1 MNIAILGAGAWGTA
15 LAISLSSK
23 HSITLWTHNPEHAA
37 LLAQSRTNQRY
48 LPGFSLPESVR
59 IEGRLEQALQAADLV
74 LAVVPTAGFRAVL
87 KQAAAAGLHVPLL
100 WAGKG
105 FEAGTAK
112 LLHQVVAEELG
123 GRVPYGVL
131 SGPSFAK
138 EVAAGLPTAITL
150 ASQDAAFARTTAA
163 KLHTPRLR
171 IYHCDD
177 VAGVEVGGAVKNV
190 MAIAAGI
197 CDGLHLGYNARA
209 ALITRGLAEITRLGI
224 ALGGKPETFMGLTGL
239 GDLVLT
245 CTGDLSRN
253 RTVGLKLAQG
263 ESLEK
268 ILRELGHT
276 AEGVHT
282 AREVA
287 RMADSL
293 AVEMPITQEVCR
305 VLYEGVPAKA
315 AVAELLNREPKPEN
329 SREQ

>member
-1 MNIAILGAGAWGTA
+1 MNISIFGAGAWGTG
-15 LAISLSSK
+15 LAISLSAR
-23 HSITLWTHNPEHAA
+23 HNITLWTHNPDHAA
-37 LLAQSRTNQRY
+37 ELAQSRSNQRY
-48 LPGFSLPESVR
+48 LPGFALPESVR
-59 IEGRLEQALQAADLV
+59 IEAHVERALQMADLV
-74 LAVVPTAGFRAVL
+74 LVVVPTAGFRAVL
-87 KQAAAAGLHVPLL
+87 KQAAAAGLRVPLL
-100 WAGKG
+100 WACKG

-112 LLHQVVAEELG
+112 LLHQVAAEELG
-123 GRVPYGVL
+123 GRVPCGVL

-150 ASQDAAFARTTAA
+150 ASQDATFARAA
-163 KLHTPRLR
+163 AAELHAPRLR
-171 IYHCDD
+171 IYHSDD

-197 CDGLHLGYNARA
+197 CDGMQLGYNARA

-224 ALGGKPETFMGLTGL
+224 ALGGKPATFMGLTGL

-276 AEGVHT
+276 AEGVST

-287 RMADSL
+287 RMADGL

-315 AVAELLNREPKPEN
+315 AVEELLNREPKPEN
-329 SREQ
+329 GREQ